1 MAQASDYT
9 ALITTE
15 HAGKPKFAAMA
26 AAVAQCFADQIN
38 LLQSIPAAFDLDT
51 AIGVQLDAV
60 GLWAGIRRQVRTP
73 LNVYFSFDTAGLG
86 FDQGNWQGP
95 FDPSTG
101 LTSLDDETF
110 RTLIRAKIAAN
121 SWDGTVPS
129 AASAYANLFGANG
142 GTPTPT
148 SVTAQQFATGDG
160 STKSFQLT
168 IGGQPLLALQSA
180 TLYQSDWQGNQ
191 LLYATPRTNLVAGS
205 NDMGGSRWS
214 LASVSVTSAVGPAPD
229 GSSATALAKVTVT
242 GAGSPHVMPA
252 SSYRPTV
259 PANTNYRCSVV
270 LAQGN
275 ASACQLRV
283 YDGTV
288 ATQIATVTL
297 GFTAGVPS
305 VTSQTG
311 TVGATVVTALANGTY
326 KVAFGFNSGSFTS
339 VCVPL
344 CYPDTSNTIGNF
356 TYFGLSQT
364 ELGTVDTSYI
374 GTATAPVTVTDYSA
388 SPTGVVALAS
398 APAAGAVMTWTG
410 TGTPMPTGSFIFIQ
424 DNQDMT
430 MTVGVS
436 GAIPSALLRSLFS
449 GGYLPLKPEGVHAN
463 YLVPSANNTPLFGF
477 DVQNQFIGG
486 FDTGSWSAT
495 A

>member
-9 ALITTE
+9 SLITTE

-38 LLQSIPAAFDLDT
+38 VLQSIPAAFDVDT

-73 LNVYFSFDTAGLG
+73 LNVYFSLDTVGLG

-95 FDPSTG
+95 FDPGTG

-121 SWDGTVPS
+121 SWDGTIPS
-129 AASAYANLFGANG
+129 AAAAYANLFGANG
-142 GTPTPT
+142 GTPTP
-148 SVTAQQFATGDG
+148 VTVTGQQFATGDG
-160 STKSFQLT
+160 ATKTFQLS
-168 IGGQPLLALQSA
+168 IANQPLLSVQSA
-180 TLYQSDWQGNQ
+180 AIYRADWQGNQ
-191 LLYATPRTNLVAGS
+191 LLYSSARTNLVAGS
-205 NDMGGSRWS
+205 NDMGGTRWS
-214 LASVSVTSAVGPAPD
+214 LASVSATSAVGPAPD
-229 GSSATALAKVTVT
+229 GTSATALAKVTVT

-252 SSYRPTV
+252 SSYRPAV
-259 PANTNYRCSVV
+259 PANTNYRCAVV

-275 ASACQLRV
+275 AAACQLRV

-297 GFTAGVPS
+297 SFTAGVPS
-305 VTSQTG
+305 VSSQTG
-311 TVGATVVTALANGTY
+311 TVGTTVVTALANGTY
-326 KVAFGFNSGSFTS
+326 KVAFGFNTGSFTS
-339 VCVPL
+339 VCAPL
-344 CYPDTSNTIGNF
+344 CYPDTSNTTGNY
-356 TYFGLSQT
+356 TYFGDAQL
-364 ELGTVDTSYI
+364 EAGTVDTSYI
-374 GTATAPVTVTDYSA
+374 ATTTGSATVTDYTLST
-388 SPTGVVALAS
+388 TGLVATVL
-398 APAAGAVMTWTG
+398 APAAGAALTWTG

-436 GAIPSALLRSLFS
+436 GAIPGALLRSLFS

-463 YLVPSANNTPLFGF
+463 YVVPSANNTPLFGF

-486 FDTGSWSAT
+486 LDTGSWSVT